1 MLFTLCYQ
9 AYSDEDSSFDSTED
23 PELKAKYEE
32 ARKKGLVT
40 DSLLETSSDDW
51 SSQNKSSNQT
61 STKPSTV
68 NRSTNHVTTTSIPA
82 KNKNLNITK
91 EQEEFDSSELFTD
104 SVRVHKNNLNDL
116 PGITEL
122 KLTSDIIDYNI
133 QQLNDTP
140 YPSTDQNNQI
150 SVHKFHNQDV
160 SKALAPDNDNI
171 VVSDDHQ
178 YRTPNNN
185 VVPDSTNGKS
195 EIRKR
200 QIDILE
206 EIIQATSIDSDG
218 FLLDSNSKVIET
230 NASPVNGRHS
240 PVNNEIGAPAPKADQ
255 SEEMKSERDEEDI
268 QSDNPAWKT
277 PSKQGRCLSKWIIT

>member
-1 MLFTLCYQ
+1 MCYQ

-240 PVNNEIGAPAPKADQ
+240 PVNNEIGAPAPEAVQ

-277 PSKQGRCLSKWIIT
+277 PSKQGRCLSEWIIT